1 MKVLIVHWGFKLAI
15 ASAILTIFYPEKF
28 TIYDYRAAGQV
39 NEGVRLKDKTKFED
53 FWIGYIVFRAKVLSI
68 PYGASLREK
77 DYFLFGK
84 SRMEDLKAD
93 LNTSFRK

>member
-1 MKVLIVHWGFKLAI
+1 LGVQACDSFSNIDD
-15 ASAILTIFYPEKF
+15 FYLKIF
-28 TIYDYRAAGQV
+28 TIYDYRTAGKV
-39 NEGVRLKDKTKFED
+39 NDGVRLKDKTKFED
-53 FWIGYIVFRAKVLSI
+53 IVIGYIVFKAKVLSI

-77 DYFLFGK
+77 DYYLFGK